1 MPYHILMFRQVQH
14 MVDDPLIIAFTW
26 CVIIDVV
33 TGYIR
38 SAFVRKTN
46 STKGLFGL
54 VKHTVVLVSIIS
66 IYPYLISLGF
76 DWLAQTMVWGFIL
89 NYLTSITENWGE
101 MGLWLPP
108 QIKAILVKLQS
119 DYYATDYNAITGADK
134 YAKAVDMVQTTLAKY
149 GHHIAPEDAESVVQ
163 SAYQKS
169 GLASQPAKS
178 IEPQV
183 TVAAID
189 PKGVK

>member
-1 MPYHILMFRQVQH
+1 MPYHILMLRQVQRL
-14 MVDDPLIIAFTW
+14 VDDPLIIAFVW

-76 DWLAQTMVWGFIL
+76 DWLAQTMVWGFII
-89 NYLTSITENWGE
+89 NYLTSIVENWGE
-101 MGLWLPP
+101 MGLYLPP
-108 QIKAILVKLQS
+108 QVKDFLVKLQS
-119 DYYATDYNAITGADK
+119 DYDATDYSAITGAK
-134 YAKAVDMVQTTLAKY
+134 
-149 GHHIAPEDAESVVQ
+149 
-163 SAYQKS
+163 
-169 GLASQPAKS
+169 
-178 IEPQV
+178 
-183 TVAAID
+183 
-189 PKGVK
+189 KGDHKNG